1 MEVGSHVQVGHT
13 LQESHRLHPYA
24 EQQLVRNRDSRN
36 TWRRY
41 AEHRHHVMRL
51 LCDNSNNGCQSVC
64 VWGAGNAND
73 LDLNRLLD
81 VFSEVHL
88 VDLDQEALL
97 FAVEQQSLH
106 ETPTV
111 VLHGGVDLLGITKL
125 TANPSATQQNTVDVD
140 RLLNHFQTSVPPPCE
155 HCDVVASVCLLS
167 QLIEAIASIVGAGHP
182 RLPELATAVRCHHVQ
197 RLLQATRPGG
207 RAILVTEIL
216 SSDTFPTLPAIPK
229 AGLRRALA
237 QQINMRNFYTGLNP
251 AILESLAEREPS
263 IGRLCNGIA
272 AHPPWQWN
280 FGPRTYAVAAYEA
293 RTCSQE

>member
-1 MEVGSHVQVGHT
+1 MQ
-13 LQESHRLHPYA
+13 
-24 EQQLVRNRDSRN
+24 
-36 TWRRY
+36 
-41 AEHRHHVMRL
+41 L
-51 LCDNSNNGCQSVC
+51 LCGNSNNGCQSVC

-73 LDLNRLLD
+73 VDLNLLLE

-111 VLHGGVDLLGITKL
+111 VLHGGVDLLGITEL
-125 TANPSATQQNTVDVD
+125 TANPSATQQNTVNVD
-140 RLLNHFQTSVPPPCE
+140 HLLNHFRTSVPPPCQ

-167 QLIEAIASIVGAGHP
+167 QLIEAMVNLVGGDHP
-182 RLPELATAVRCHHVQ
+182 RLPELVTAVRCHHVQ

-207 RAILVTEIL
+207 RAVLITEIL
-216 SSDTFPTLPAIPK
+216 SSDTFPGLTALPEPS
-229 AGLRRALA
+229 LRSALA

-251 AILESLAEREPS
+251 AILESLAGREPA
-263 IGRLCNGIA
+263 IGQLCNGIA
-272 AHPPWQWN
+272 AHPPWRWD

-293 RTCSQE
+293 RASR